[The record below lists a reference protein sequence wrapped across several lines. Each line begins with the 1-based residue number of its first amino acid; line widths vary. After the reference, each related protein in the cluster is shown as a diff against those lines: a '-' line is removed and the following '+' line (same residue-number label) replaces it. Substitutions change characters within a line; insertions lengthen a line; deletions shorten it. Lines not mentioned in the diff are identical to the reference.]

1 MKTKKLNVL
10 SLFDG
15 VGTAYLAL
23 EKAGLEIE
31 NYYSSEIDKSAIN
44 VLNYH
49 YSANTRFH
57 QVGDVRLINGNDY
70 PHVDLVI
77 FGSPCTQLS
86 AVNTKDRS
94 GLEGPDSSLFFEALR
109 ILKQISNHN
118 KNLLF
123 LMENVASMP
132 NKDRDNIT
140 NELTF
145 LFGESVT
152 RLKIDSAL
160 LAPAHR
166 RRYYWSNIPNIQV
179 PAPSGKSYQD
189 ILVNGFADK
198 QKAAVILTS
207 HLTLTH
213 GLKRYYAMDIGNIV
227 FKDKEFSCLS
237 IKEKLERY
245 PKLLASSGYIGKSKS
260 LVSEYDFP
268 NGCYRLPSTLELE
281 RMMTFP
287 DGYISEVPNVSRT
300 QKRKLIGLSFT
311 CDVVSHLLGFIRLNH
326 TP

>member
-23 EKAGLEIE
+23 QKAGLETE
-31 NYYSSEIDKSAIN
+31 NYYSSEIDKSALS
-44 VLNYH
+44 VLDYH
-49 YSANTRFH
+49 YSGNTNFH
-57 QVGDVRLINGNDY
+57 QVGDVRQIDGEDFG
-70 PHVDLVI
+70 HVDLVI

-109 ILKQISNHN
+109 ILKQISKHN
-118 KNLLF
+118 ENLYF

-132 NKDRDNIT
+132 NKDRDNIS
-140 NELTF
+140 NELTL

-152 RLKIDSAL
+152 RHKIDSAL
-160 LAPAHR
+160 VAPAHR
-166 RRYYWSNIPNIQV
+166 RRYYWTNIQSIQPPIPNEIT
-179 PAPSGKSYQD
+179 YQD
-189 ILVNGFADK
+189 ILVDGFSDRDK
-198 QKAAVILTS
+198 ANVILTS
-207 HLTLTH
+207 DVTLTN
-213 GLKRYYAMDIGNIV
+213 GIKRYYTMDIGNIV
-227 FKDKEFSCLS
+227 FKDKEFANLS
-237 IKEKLERY
+237 VSAKLERY
-245 PKLLASSGYIGKSKS
+245 PSILNSSGYIGKSKS

-311 CDVVSHLLGFIRLNH
+311 CNVVSHLLGFIRLNH
-326 TP
+326 TQ